1 MITIRPGS
9 HVHTLLTVLSFVGEY
24 PVTALRLLGSVRSY
38 KDLIYK
44 LSMPQEFRF
53 PDSEERFTCRML
65 TVSGKGKRKTI
76 RLHKSALL
84 LLKHWDEDAYD
95 NYMAEFDEHTF
106 SGNSRHVERNHLVAE
121 SAVMCMKAGIEAN
134 PLYTPEVMEQEI
146 RRLQMVNPYFYF
158 ARELKRV
165 NDYELNKIRFTRLA
179 GAIVYPGG
187 AYAVYNYRE
196 EMLRW
201 MGEGEVKIKHHL
213 HSIFTPMI
221 SYEFPLREAAIIFGV
236 DYDVALNMLK
246 EMKETQKMDNG
257 LFHTYKDIFFIP
269 MDDFGVRLLRVLT
282 TWNWKER
289 ILGRLFKQEERSYNM
304 GSFTYD
310 ARVDGVFELSFLDG
324 DIWRLFRFRE
334 AILNREGK
342 FRVVCYH
349 EQVEFVQKYLGDLV
363 TLRTGK
369 IDTVEKWL
377 EIKPVSLLTEK

>member
-24 PVTALRLLGSVRSY
+24 PVTALGLLGSVRSY
-38 KDLIYK
+38 KDLIHK
-44 LSMPQEFRF
+44 LTMPQEFRF

-76 RLHKSALL
+76 RLHKSALPL
-84 LLKHWDEDAYD
+84 IKCWDEDAYD
-95 NYMAEFDEHTF
+95 NYMYEFDDHTF
-106 SGNSRHVERNHLVAE
+106 SGNARHVERNHLVAE
-121 SAVMCMKAGIEAN
+121 TAVMCMKAGIEAN
-134 PLYTPEVMEQEI
+134 PLYTPEVMDDAVRQL
-146 RRLQMVNPYFYF
+146 RLTEPCFYF

-196 EMLRW
+196 EMLKW
-201 MGEGEVKIKHHL
+201 MGEGEIKIKHHL
-213 HSIFTPMI
+213 HTIFTPMI
-221 SYEFPLREAAIIFGV
+221 SYEFPLQEAAIIFGA

-269 MDDFGVRLLRVLT
+269 MDDFGARLLRVLT
-282 TWNWKER
+282 TWNWQER
-289 ILGRLFKQEERSYNM
+289 ILNALFNRQVRSHNR

-310 ARVDGVFELSFLDG
+310 AYENGEFQFSFLDG
-324 DIWRLFRFRE
+324 NIWRLFRFRE
-334 AILNREGK
+334 AILNRSGI
-342 FRVVCYH
+342 FRIICYP
-349 EQVEFVQKYLGDLV
+349 EQKVFLQAYFGDMAELSTVKMDDVEEL
-363 TLRTGK
+363 
-369 IDTVEKWL
+369 L
-377 EIKPVSLLTEK
+377 EINATSLI

>member
-24 PVTALRLLGSVRSY
+24 PVTALGLLGSVRSY

-121 SAVMCMKAGIEAN
+121 TAVMCMKAGIEAN

-146 RRLQMVNPYFYF
+146 RRLQMANPYFYF

>member
-1 MITIRPGS
+1 
-9 HVHTLLTVLSFVGEY
+9 
-24 PVTALRLLGSVRSY
+24 
-38 KDLIYK
+38 
-44 LSMPQEFRF
+44 MPQEFRF

-76 RLHKSALL
+76 RLHKGALP
-84 LLKHWDEDAYD
+84 LLKCWDEDAYD
-95 NYMAEFDEHTF
+95 NYMYEFDEHTF

-121 SAVMCMKAGIEAN
+121 TAVMCMKAGIEAN
-134 PLYTPEVMEQEI
+134 PLYTPEVMDDAV
-146 RRLQMVNPYFYF
+146 RRLRLTDPSFYF

-196 EMLRW
+196 EMLTW
-201 MGEGEVKIKHHL
+201 MGEGELKIKLHL
-213 HSIFTPMI
+213 QEIFYPMKGF
-221 SYEFPLREAAIIFGV
+221 EFPLREAAIIFGA

-282 TWNWKER
+282 TWNWQER
-289 ILGRLFKQEERSYNM
+289 ILNALFNSKVRSYNR

-310 ARVDGVFELSFLDG
+310 AHENGEFQFSFLDG
-324 DIWRLFRFRE
+324 NIRRLFHFRE
-334 AILNREGK
+334 SIMNRDLR

-349 EQVEFVQKYLGDLV
+349 EQMEFVQKYLADLV
-363 TLRTGK
+363 SLRTGR
-369 IDTVEKWL
+369 IDTVESWL
-377 EIKPVSLLTEK
+377 EIKPVSLLPEK